1 MNVSH
6 ALRIAMKAF
15 TLIHNRT
22 EMNKI
27 TENKCNNCA
36 LCSFVCASNRIECDV
51 DNHVIND
58 ECEEGCEDYFVE
70 DEVELQK

>member
-1 MNVSH
+1 
-6 ALRIAMKAF
+6 
-15 TLIHNRT
+15 
-22 EMNKI
+22 MNKI

-51 DNHVIND
+51 DNHVINN

-70 DEVELQK
+70 DEVELQE